1 MNNASNSTNGPVT
14 VKHRDYGNLL
24 CVVLFLSLTATSF
37 AQHAW
42 SYASAWFCLGLSFA
56 IMHGASG
63 IAGENWKKPRSL
75 VAIALVLI
83 GTGVIIAKVI
93 LTATGRLS

>member
-1 MNNASNSTNGPVT
+1 MNDSSNSTNGSVPA
-14 VKHRDYGNLL
+14 KHRDYGNLL
-24 CVVLFLSLTATSF
+24 CTVLFLSLTATSF
-37 AQHAW
+37 LQHAW
-42 SYASAWFCLGLSFA
+42 SFALAWLSLGLSFA

-63 IAGENWKKPRSL
+63 LAGENWKKPRSL

-93 LTATGRLS
+93 LTATGRIS